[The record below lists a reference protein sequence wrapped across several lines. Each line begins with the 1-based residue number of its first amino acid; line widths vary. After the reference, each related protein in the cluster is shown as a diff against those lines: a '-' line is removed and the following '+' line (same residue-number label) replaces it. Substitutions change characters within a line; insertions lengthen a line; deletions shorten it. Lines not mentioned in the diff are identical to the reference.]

1 MLTLT
6 LPCYL
11 CELTRAAS
19 VVDRPGFWGALTG
32 ILRRRKHPRFSSVE
46 DGVYLDDLDGESMDP
61 EELSKFFP
69 RSDW

>member
-1 MLTLT
+1 M
-6 LPCYL
+6 
-11 CELTRAAS
+11 